1 MPLGKKQ
8 VKGLTAAG
16 LVITTLALRLP
27 FMAKTLFEFD
37 SVAFAVSTFR
47 FSLEQVTPHMPGYIL
62 HVLLGR
68 FFLLFTGDHNQA
80 FVLLSVTL
88 SVLSVLC
95 IWRAGAWLRGERLG
109 VIAACLWITTPL
121 FWFYS
126 EVATVYIHEAFF
138 ASLLLYLGI
147 RRLRESKNEKL
158 LYYIVTAL
166 SLSIAS
172 RQSSFLLFLPAVVYL
187 FRATCWSW
195 RTLITAFIVFLVVT
209 GSWVGILLSES
220 GGVNSYL
227 QALGGESIYRSQS
240 ILFGNAASE
249 HLAVIGKVGL
259 YLLIGSIPYILI
271 CLFSF
276 VRFRIDFIRL
286 YKDSIHKRSF
296 AFTMLVALPALVFYI
311 LVYFMKAGYLLNI
324 LPSICLVAAVVLDQT
339 AIWFAREKK
348 SKPENK
354 MLFTGK
360 LIINNSIVLVGCVS
374 LVNCFWFF
382 APLPGKEE
390 AISSDLYS
398 RESIVGSA
406 DVKYAVGKSG
416 FDYLLN
422 KCFAYTSLQGIE
434 TSDRI
439 NMLAIKTIEKEKK
452 NGNVI
457 VLDSWWVRF
466 SYYYMPDVL
475 SYNIRSLGGDTLTG
489 IYKQSDYNLTRDV
502 STIERLPKDA
512 TVLIFIRAD
521 HPDFAEL
528 SRQVYLVPLLQE
540 SSLGIYKIG
549 DSTFTFT
556 WKNYSFSND

>member
-1 MPLGKKQ
+1 MPLAKKQ
-8 VKGLTAAG
+8 VRGLTAAG
-16 LVITTLALRLP
+16 LVIATLALRLP

-37 SVAFAVSTFR
+37 SVAFAVATFR

-68 FFLLFTGDHNQA
+68 FFLLFTSDHNQA
-80 FVLLSVTL
+80 FVLLSVAL
-88 SVLSVLC
+88 SVASVLL

-109 VIAACLWITTPL
+109 IIAACLWITTPL
-121 FWFYS
+121 FWFYG

-158 LYYIVTAL
+158 LYFIVMTL
-166 SLSIAS
+166 CLAS
-172 RQSSFLLFLPAVVYL
+172 AARQSSFLLFLPAVIYL

-195 RTLITAFIVFLVVT
+195 RSLITAGILFLVVT
-209 GSWVGILLSES
+209 ATWITILLSES
-220 GGVNSYL
+220 GGLDPYL
-227 QALGGESIYRSQS
+227 HMLGGESIYRSQS
-240 ILFGNAASE
+240 VLFGNALGE
-249 HLAVIGKVGL
+249 HLAVIGKVGF
-259 YLLIGSIPYILI
+259 YLLVACVPLVLVF
-271 CLFSF
+271 LFSL
-276 VRFRIDFIRL
+276 VRFKADVIL
-286 YKDSIHKRSF
+286 LCKDCLQKRSF
-296 AFTMLVALPALVFYI
+296 VFTMLVALPALLFYI
-311 LVYFMKAGYLLNI
+311 LIYFMKAGYLLNI
-324 LPSICLVAAVVLDQT
+324 LPSVCLIVAVVLDQT

-348 SKPENK
+348 SKPKNR

-360 LIINNSIVLVGCVS
+360 LIVQNSIVLVGFMS
-374 LVNCFWFF
+374 ALNCIWFVVPF
-382 APLPGKEE
+382 PGKDQ

-422 KCFAYTSLQGIE
+422 KCFAYTSVQGIR

-439 NMLAIKTIEKEKK
+439 NALAIRTIELEKK
-452 NGNVI
+452 NGSVVI
-457 VLDSWWVRF
+457 LDSWWVRF

-489 IYKQSDYNLTRDV
+489 IYKQSGYNLTRDV
-502 STIERLPKDA
+502 SREERLPKNA
-512 TVLIFIRAD
+512 TTLIFIRSD

-528 SRQVYLVPLLQE
+528 TRQVHLVPLVQE
-540 SSLGIYKIG
+540 SSLGIYKIA
-549 DSTFTFT
+549 DSIFSLQ
-556 WKNYSFSND
+556 WKNYRFSND